1 MVGRAPGGPSVQPPA
16 PLPPSPPKTGG
27 RLRGIFTA
35 SNILRCRAVRAI
47 FPLAR
52 MQLVRFCA
60 EGTTVL
66 CVRRRGVPEGE
77 RIGGCHV
84 TLYGPTGHR
93 HAVTRAYVA
102 CIRGAICYASV
113 CKADLPGRPEI
124 LAMLFFFFTF
134 FFLLHCCIAFSF
146 LFFFYSTHTRPTTH
160 TPPPLSNA
168 TTHTHTP
175 NPCPTGQTRGK
186 LRSDRRPRIPFP
198 AARLEFVTFPNR
210 AMWVDR
216 SAALVAGP
224 RICKHF
230 SSEIPS
236 PSPNRFY
243 RTCGEELPPYLSPA
257 RLVPARP
264 LFFSHNLPSIPPG
277 SSPAVQGAHGGA
289 WRGGSGRMG
298 RVQPLWWFPR
308 EGQSP
313 GTRSPVSH
321 WLRT

>member
-124 LAMLFFFFTF
+124 LAMLFFFHFFFSSSLLHCIFFPF
-134 FFLLHCCIAFSF
+134 FFLFHAHPA
-146 LFFFYSTHTRPTTH
+146 YDTHPSPLVKCHHTH
-160 TPPPLSNA
+160 TPP
-168 TTHTHTP
+168 THVP
-175 NPCPTGQTRGK
+175 QGRQEASYD
-186 LRSDRRPRIPFP
+186 LI
-198 AARLEFVTFPNR
+198 AAR
-210 AMWVDR
+210 
-216 SAALVAGP
+216 GY
-224 RICKHF
+224 
-230 SSEIPS
+230 
-236 PSPNRFY
+236 RFLQL
-243 RTCGEELPPYLSPA
+243 GW
-257 RLVPARP
+257 
-264 LFFSHNLPSIPPG
+264 NL
-277 SSPAVQGAHGGA
+277 
-289 WRGGSGRMG
+289 
-298 RVQPLWWFPR
+298 
-308 EGQSP
+308 
-313 GTRSPVSH
+313 
-321 WLRT
+321 